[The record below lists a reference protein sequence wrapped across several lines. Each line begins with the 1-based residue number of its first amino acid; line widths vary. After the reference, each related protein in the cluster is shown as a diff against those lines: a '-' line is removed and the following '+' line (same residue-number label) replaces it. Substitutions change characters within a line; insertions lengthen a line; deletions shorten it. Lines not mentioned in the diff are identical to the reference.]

1 MRTRAYLNKTVATIK
16 GEVSLHPPI
25 GVEADFR
32 DTDRD
37 CPLVC
42 ELQECCTISFP
53 LLLRPN
59 RDAVDQQMVGSLL
72 QDRDADS
79 LAVDLQDPNLAA
91 LDPRRVVLES
101 RFRNRTDHS
110 LIRGNVGVC
119 ADLLHHTYIRRTGAP
134 HDRWVTKQP
143 LLRGG
148 SAGQL
153 SIGKSHYL
161 PFVSPKN

>member
-16 GEVSLHPPI
+16 GEFPLLPPI

-32 DTDRD
+32 DTNRD

-42 ELQECCTISFP
+42 ELQESCTISFP

-72 QDRDADS
+72 QDRDTAS
-79 LAVDLQDPNLAA
+79 IAVDLQDPSLAA

-101 RFRNRTDHS
+101 RFRNRPDHS

-119 ADLLHHTYIRRTGAP
+119 AD
-134 HDRWVTKQP
+134 
-143 LLRGG
+143 
-148 SAGQL
+148 
-153 SIGKSHYL
+153 
-161 PFVSPKN
+161 